1 MVATAARYTRLAELV
16 LPILRPGWS
25 AISSDLTL
33 EPHGKTESL
42 RFAVV
47 VPVGGVYKKTDVSK
61 CVKKS
66 FKKSSLCTIYLTIW
80 VCPGNAAPAA
90 EVGEG
95 ANLCFRP

>member
-47 VPVGGVYKKTDVSK
+47 VPVGGVFKKTEM
-61 CVKKS
+61 VKKRA
-66 FKKSSLCTIYLTIW
+66 IW
-80 VCPGNAAPAA
+80 LKNGCYSHAIQ
-90 EVGEG
+90 
-95 ANLCFRP
+95 